1 MSESLIPAETLERVG
16 EVMSGPVTTVIDR
29 REAQRYAYAVGD
41 ENPIY
46 FDEVAAQEA
55 GYRTLVAPPTYVTHA
70 VMQPRT
76 AAELRTDGLYREG
89 TRIRLRVDRVMFGG
103 EEWDFLEPV
112 CVGDEITATVRLAAL
127 DQKEGRKG
135 PFVRQVRETTFVNQ
149 FGDEVARS
157 RMIGIAR

>member
-1 MSESLIPAETLERVG
+1 MADEITFP
-16 EVMSGPVTTVIDR
+16 I
-29 REAQRYAYAVGD
+29 EAGHIMRFAAAIGD

-46 FDEVAAQEA
+46 FDEVAAQAA

-70 VMQPRT
+70 VVQPRT
-76 AAELRTDGLYREG
+76 ASDLRTDGLYREG
-89 TRIRLRVDRVMFGG
+89 TRIRLQVDRVMFGG

-112 CVGDEITATVRLAAL
+112 CVGDEITAIVRLAAV

>member
-1 MSESLIPAETLERVG
+1 
-16 EVMSGPVTTVIDR
+16 MSGPVTVVIDR

-46 FDEVAAQEA
+46 FDEAAAQAA

-70 VMQPRT
+70 VMQPQT
-76 AAELRTDGLYREG
+76 ASDLRTDGLYRDG
-89 TRIRLRVDRVMFGG
+89 TGVRLLVNRMMFGG
-103 EEWDFLEPV
+103 EEWDFIEPV
-112 CVGDEITATVRLAAL
+112 CIGDEITAVTRLAAL

-157 RMIGIAR
+157 RLIGIAR